1 MSNLLH
7 PFTFNAPTAEN
18 IKKEQLN
25 AQFPNIRWADM
36 RVQNSTVCTDD
47 GQTPYIHLPTGDI
60 YVWDGLNDLWIA
72 PTPTVAKTTNNDNNN
87 KATINKDDK
96 NKPTNDNITVT
107 NIVMDQQLNA
117 QFPDIKRGDLK
128 VRDREYQ
135 YRDGKTRFLHLPTND
150 EYAWNPF
157 NQCWSVQA
165 PEKTALI
172 PPKPAHIT
180 LDGFLAELLVRI
192 DSDGCSNSFTEFR
205 YNKLPADNTFYV
217 AMRAYEQNG
226 TPFYADFLA
235 NRPNIKIKKKI
246 RTPYPEI

>member
-1 MSNLLH
+1 
-7 PFTFNAPTAEN
+7 
-18 IKKEQLN
+18 
-25 AQFPNIRWADM
+25 M
-36 RVQNSTVCTDD
+36 RVQNSTVSTDD

-72 PTPTVAKTTNNDNNN
+72 PKTMNNNTNNN

-96 NKPTNDNITVT
+96 NKPTNDNITD
-107 NIVMDQQLNA
+107 NKIVMDQQLNA
-117 QFPDIKRGDLK
+117 QFPDIKRCDMK
-128 VRDREYQ
+128 VRDIKYQ
-135 YRDGKTRFLHLPTND
+135 YRDGKTRFIHLPTND

-157 NQCWSVQA
+157 NQCWTVQ
-165 PEKTALI
+165 ALI

-235 NRPNIKIKKKI
+235 NRPDIKIKKITHTISRDMTQIGPGIKGVRHTGLYSI
-246 RTPYPEI
+246 GCTVYYEK